1 MLRYKDFFIKMCD
14 IEGVSPKELQEI
26 TGKSKSVVYEWLD
39 YSKPS
44 SLPTKEI
51 LLKVLARLGLTMD
64 DYINCESE
72 KLAGDSSNVLYRT
85 YDEYMIG
92 DELGMSITESILTA
106 NNYEYIL
113 NCFLD
118 DCISFKTM
126 LEDYLNGTLI
136 DLEKFDVICKHLK
149 PQFYSD
155 AVFIDEVTET
165 AFGFFAASMLE
176 EYKLRTE
183 LFNELAEDDPEYTIN
198 NSHQVWLPHA
208 DYIVLHVAKTN
219 LDFVKRFLLVL
230 NEDEKNNFLKSY
242 FNYYMREINFD
253 INKKILKLL
262 IKNGCKLPE
271 NADEEI
277 KELYNKII

>member
-44 SLPTKEI
+44 SLPTKEA

-92 DELGMSITESILTA
+92 DELGMSITELILTA

-118 DCISFKTM
+118 DCVSFKTM

-155 AVFIDEVTET
+155 AVFIDECTET
-165 AFGFFAASMLE
+165 AFGFFDARMLE

-198 NSHQVWLPHA
+198 HFHQVCLPHA
-208 DYIVLHVAKTN
+208 DNIVLHVAKTN

-230 NEDEKNNFLKSY
+230 NEDEKNNFLESY

>member
-44 SLPTKEI
+44 SLPTKET

-92 DELGMSITESILTA
+92 DEFGMSITESILTA

-118 DCISFKTM
+118 DCVSFKTM
-126 LEDYLNGTLI
+126 LEDYLNGTSI
-136 DLEKFDVICKHLK
+136 DLEEFDVICKHLK
-149 PQFYSD
+149 PQFCSD
-155 AVFIDEVTET
+155 AVFIDELTEI
-165 AFGFFAASMLE
+165 AVGFFDASMLE

-198 NSHQVWLPHA
+198 HFHHVWLPRA
-208 DYIVLHVAKTN
+208 DYIMLHVAKTN
-219 LDFVKRFLLVL
+219 LDFVKRFLFVL
-230 NEDEKNNFLKSY
+230 NENEKNNFLEAY
-242 FNYYMREINFD
+242 FDYYMRETNFD